1 LALASIRSAAGR
13 LPGSG
18 ALTTVPPLIAP
29 HHSTSMPALIGGGT
43 GLPRPG
49 AVSLAHTGLT
59 DLDRLGKPNIIGMG
73 ARPDA
78 MRLLIF
84 VGPAHNHVAAS
95 RQVATSLG
103 WPPSNV
109 ITESNFD
116 SIASRSSRRAVARPC
131 CTHRR

>member
-1 LALASIRSAAGR
+1 MCWLQACLDVARRAEG
-13 LPGSG
+13 
-18 ALTTVPPLIAP
+18 
-29 HHSTSMPALIGGGT
+29 
-43 GLPRPG
+43 PG
-49 AVSLAHTGLT
+49 AARSGVVSLAHTGLT
-59 DLDRLGKPNIIGMG
+59 DLYRLGNPNIISMG

-84 VGPAHNHVAAS
+84 VGPAHNHVAAA